1 MFQQMIKKILFGF
14 LLIGFIAIIGY
25 NYLYQDHV
33 DVEQSKSSASF
44 TSQVLIELFTDQ
56 DLQND
61 QRALDQIIEVKGKVT
76 NVEKNTIILDEQ
88 IFIEMVADQ
97 KLKENQLI
105 IIKGR
110 CLGYDELLE
119 EVKIDQAILTN

>member
-1 MFQQMIKKILFGF
+1 MIKKLLFGF
-14 LLIGFIAIIGY
+14 LLIGLIAIIGY

-33 DVEQSKSSASF
+33 DVEQSESSASF
-44 TSQVLIELFTDQ
+44 TSQALIGLFTDQ

-61 QRALDQIIEVKGKVT
+61 QRALDQIIELKGKVT

-119 EVKIDQAILTN
+119 EVKIDQAILSN

>member
-1 MFQQMIKKILFGF
+1 MIKKLLFGF

>member
-1 MFQQMIKKILFGF
+1 MIKKILFGF

>member
-1 MFQQMIKKILFGF
+1 MFQQMIKKLLFGF

>member
-1 MFQQMIKKILFGF
+1 MIKKILFGF
-14 LLIGFIAIIGY
+14 LLIGFIVIIGY

-88 IFIEMVADQ
+88 IFIEMVADE